1 MDRNTAGN
9 KPEKSVNFLLIL
21 SLAKQHRQM
30 VTYIK
35 IIKKAEQFFVHGTC
49 TEWILQRG
57 GFTTCKRMI
66 SLKVTLNKS
75 WYGLKV

>member
-57 GFTTCKRMI
+57 GI
-66 SLKVTLNKS
+66 YNLQAYDQSE
-75 WYGLKV
+75 GHIE